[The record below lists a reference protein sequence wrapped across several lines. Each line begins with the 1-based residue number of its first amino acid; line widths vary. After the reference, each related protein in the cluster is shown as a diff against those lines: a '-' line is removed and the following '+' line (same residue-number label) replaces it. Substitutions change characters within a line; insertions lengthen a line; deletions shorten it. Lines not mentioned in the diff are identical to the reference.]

1 MAVVGL
7 VVHERRQEAID
18 QAADLAQWLS
28 DEGHVVHHPLVG
40 ESSHDLDLVVSLGG
54 DGSIL
59 RAVDLNQM
67 FRYLE
72 LILVN
77 LAI

>member
-28 DEGHVVHHPLVG
+28 DEGHEVHHPLVV
-40 ESSHDLDLVVSLGG
+40 ESSHDLDL
-54 DGSIL
+54 
-59 RAVDLNQM
+59 
-67 FRYLE
+67 
-72 LILVN
+72 
-77 LAI
+77 